1 MSLELGNLDP
11 VAASLAEKWNF
22 EPDEEIT
29 GGRCSRIYAT
39 VDKVLKVPFQGEEM
53 TTGFLAITR
62 LGPPYGPK
70 IYELEPENGSM
81 LMERASPGTRLH
93 LSGLTEQEQLGVWL
107 PIAKAFQTISSE
119 NLMPFTE
126 YAGLKDPLV
135 VHLLETT
142 EREVSLHGD
151 LHHEN
156 ILQHEDG
163 WMCIDAKGLI
173 GDLAIEA
180 AAFICNPFPEFGDM
194 PPSHFIKRIHEVSE
208 ALEVDPFRVWG
219 WSVARMREE
228 TPTHEP
234 WRKALV
240 TLNKCAASFDAEQWV
255 LPLA

>member
-1 MSLELGNLDP
+1 MTLDP
-11 VAASLAEKWNF
+11 VALLLSEQWSFK
-22 EPDEEIT
+22 PTEELP
-29 GGRCSRIYAT
+29 GGHCSRVYAT
-39 VDKVLKVPFQGEEM
+39 ADKVLKVPYQGEEM
-53 TTGFLAITR
+53 TTGYLAIAR
-62 LGPPYGPK
+62 LGEPYGPE
-70 IYELEPENGSM
+70 IFESDVATGSM
-81 LMERASPGTRLH
+81 LMARAIPGTKLH
-93 LSGLTEQEQLGVWL
+93 ESGLTEKEQFEVWL
-107 PIAKAFQTISSE
+107 PIAKAFQTISKE
-119 NLMPFTE
+119 GLMPFAE

-156 ILQHEDG
+156 ILKSGDG

-173 GDLAIEA
+173 GDPAIEG

-194 PPSHFIKRIHEVSE
+194 PPSHFIKRIQETAN

-240 TLNKCAASFDAEQWV
+240 TLNKCAAAFDAEQWV